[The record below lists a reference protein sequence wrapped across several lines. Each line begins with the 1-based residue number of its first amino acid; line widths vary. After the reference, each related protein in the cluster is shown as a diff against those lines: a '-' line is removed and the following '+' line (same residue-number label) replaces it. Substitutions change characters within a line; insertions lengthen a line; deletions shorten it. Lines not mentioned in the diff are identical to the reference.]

1 VILLFHIL
9 GEGMFHLALLCWLF
23 LFIFRFGYRVIANL
37 MRRVIMEMRLR
48 MEKLTSLPPRLLRTN
63 ILEELLAIAM
73 SLMIKSV
80 W

>member
-1 VILLFHIL
+1 
-9 GEGMFHLALLCWLF
+9 
-23 LFIFRFGYRVIANL
+23 
-37 MRRVIMEMRLR
+37 MEMRLR
-48 MEKLTSLPPRLLRTN
+48 MEKLTSLLPKLLRTN

>member
-1 VILLFHIL
+1 
-9 GEGMFHLALLCWLF
+9 
-23 LFIFRFGYRVIANL
+23 

-48 MEKLTSLPPRLLRTN
+48 MEKLTSLLPKPLRTN